1 MAHGLCAAVDRLPG
15 LQQPCRKL
23 VLEGTPARSPP
34 QPPINRELV
43 RKIKFFMVFTCPKPE
58 PIAAVNTFFRLLPVC
73 SMTLPVLATKPLT
86 SNARVSNFL
95 VASEETSRQIGRQ
108 ASQLDGAAADALIEQ
123 AYRQV
128 YFHAFKRDRDA
139 MLESQLRSG
148 QISTREFVR
157 QLLRSEKFRNDFYR
171 CNSNYR
177 VVEQVVGRVLG
188 RPVHGQQER
197 IAWSIVIAEQGLPA
211 FIDAL
216 IDSTEYLET
225 FGEDLVP
232 YQRARVLAGQS
243 VGTIPF
249 NQQAPRYD
257 AYWRD
262 TMAVRAPGVGSG
274 SWAGWPRP
282 AWLVNQPTPAVQNA
296 WRYFVAT
303 GGFVLTGLVLW
314 IALAMLSTG
323 AKG

>member
-1 MAHGLCAAVDRLPG
+1 
-15 LQQPCRKL
+15 
-23 VLEGTPARSPP
+23 
-34 QPPINRELV
+34 
-43 RKIKFFMVFTCPKPE
+43 
-58 PIAAVNTFFRLLPVC
+58 
-73 SMTLPVLATKPLT
+73 MTLPVLATKPLT

-95 VASEETSRQIGRQ
+95 AASDETSRQIGRQ

-197 IAWSIVIAEQGLPA
+197 IAWSIVIAQQGLPA

-216 IDSTEYLET
+216 INSPEYLDA
-225 FGEDLVP
+225 FGEDQVP

-243 VGTIPF
+243 VGTMPF

-262 TMAVRAPGVGSG
+262 TMAKRAPGFGSG
-274 SWAGWPRP
+274 SWDGWPRP
-282 AWLVNQPTPAVQNA
+282 AWLANQPTPAVQNA

-323 AKG
+323 GQG

>member
-1 MAHGLCAAVDRLPG
+1 
-15 LQQPCRKL
+15 
-23 VLEGTPARSPP
+23 
-34 QPPINRELV
+34 
-43 RKIKFFMVFTCPKPE
+43 MVFTCLKPE
-58 PIAAVNTFFRLLPVC
+58 PIAAVNTFFRCLPVC
-73 SMTLPVLATKPLT
+73 QVTLPVLATKPLT

-95 VASEETSRQIGRQ
+95 AASEESSRQFGRQ
-108 ASQLDGAAADALIEQ
+108 ASQLDGAAVDALIEQ

-188 RPVHGQQER
+188 RPVHGEQER
-197 IAWSIVIAEQGLPA
+197 IAWSIVIAQQGLPA

-216 IDSTEYLET
+216 INSPEYLDV

-232 YQRARVLAGQS
+232 YQRARVLAGQA
-243 VGTIPF
+243 VGTMPF
-249 NQQAPRYD
+249 NQQAPRYN

-262 TMAVRAPGVGSG
+262 TMAQRAPASSSG
-274 SWAGWPRP
+274 SWEGRPRP
-282 AWLVNQPTPAVQNA
+282 AWLANQPTPAVQNA

>member
-1 MAHGLCAAVDRLPG
+1 
-15 LQQPCRKL
+15 
-23 VLEGTPARSPP
+23 
-34 QPPINRELV
+34 
-43 RKIKFFMVFTCPKPE
+43 MVFTCLKPE
-58 PIAAVNTFFRLLPVC
+58 PIAAVNTFFRFLPVC
-73 SMTLPVLATKPLT
+73 QVTLPVLATKPLT

-95 VASEETSRQIGRQ
+95 AASEESSRQFGRQ
-108 ASQLDGAAADALIEQ
+108 ASQLDGAAVDALIEQ

-188 RPVHGQQER
+188 RPVHGEQER
-197 IAWSIVIAEQGLPA
+197 IAWSIVIAQQGLSA

-216 IDSTEYLET
+216 INSPEYLDV

-232 YQRARVLAGQS
+232 YQRARVLAGQA
-243 VGTIPF
+243 VGTMPF

-262 TMAVRAPGVGSG
+262 TMAQRAPASSSG
-274 SWAGWPRP
+274 SWEGRPRP
-282 AWLVNQPTPAVQNA
+282 AWLANQPTPAVQNA